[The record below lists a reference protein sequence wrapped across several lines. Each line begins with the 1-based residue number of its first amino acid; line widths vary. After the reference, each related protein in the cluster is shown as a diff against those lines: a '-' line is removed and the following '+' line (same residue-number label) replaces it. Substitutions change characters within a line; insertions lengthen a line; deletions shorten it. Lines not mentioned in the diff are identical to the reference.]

1 MNKASISDITRK
13 TAFLLSLA
21 TANWNSEVWAFSA
34 DVRFGHDFN
43 VATLKFL
50 PCFLAKMVDPSRPE
64 TLYAPVTILAFGP
77 SLGTDLS
84 DRYLCPVRA
93 LCICIWTGN
102 IKEMT
107 RVAGSIVC
115 EVHTKWF
122 NTGDISKQ
130 TVSGWDRSIFKQAYL
145 AVNGEILLLT

>member
-1 MNKASISDITRK
+1 M
-13 TAFLLSLA
+13 LLLRS
-21 TANWNSEVWAFSA
+21 WRSA
-34 DVRFGHDFN
+34 LLWGR
-43 VATLKFL
+43 
-50 PCFLAKMVDPSRPE
+50 
-64 TLYAPVTILAFGP
+64 
-77 SLGTDLS
+77 DLS

-93 LCICIWTGN
+93 LCIYIWTGN

-130 TVSGWDRSIFKQAYL
+130 TVSGWVRSVFKQAYL
-145 AVNGEILLLT
+145 AVNGENLLLTWQTPTFKLEISGLLTLPWLSINHIPWNRSWKLPLGRMTTRLSPFTLPKRHCSNGCF